1 MSPAVDPHFDPAS
14 TRIAVPGTANL
25 RDLGGYPTED
35 GRAVL
40 PGRFFRSEALSYP
53 GAGEALGIWDVAHRE
68 HFDKLR
74 LRTVIDLRAPKEN
87 EIEPSAWEE
96 ATGAR
101 VVSLPILE
109 GGDGSDTYFFGDL
122 LSGKSTSFLVP
133 DMVVFY
139 KTTLR
144 RQTNVLAEVVRLL
157 GDESNAPTL
166 IHCSAGKDRTGITVA
181 MVLDVL
187 GVPRDLVV
195 QDYTLTQQFRPNRV
209 DGYADLFDGLGVP
222 LADVRVLFESPPEAM
237 EATLAHVDEEYG
249 GSRSYFLEACGLAPT
264 DLEALQHSLLGPAAH
279 RKG

>member
-1 MSPAVDPHFDPAS
+1 MSPSADPDFDPVS

-25 RDLGGYPTED
+25 RDLGGYPTGD

-40 PGRFFRSEALSYP
+40 PGRLFRSEALSYP
-53 GAGEALGIWDVAHRE
+53 GAGEALGIWDAAHRE

-96 ATGAR
+96 ATGAK
-101 VVSLPILE
+101 VISLPVLE

-139 KTTLR
+139 ETTLR
-144 RQTNVLAEVVRLL
+144 RQTTILGDVVRLL
-157 GDESNAPTL
+157 ADESNAPTL
-166 IHCSAGKDRTGITVA
+166 VHCSAGKDRTGITVA

-195 QDYTLTQQFRPNRV
+195 RDYALTQQFRPGRV
-209 DGYADLFDGLGVP
+209 ANYTDLFGGLGVA
-222 LADVRVLFESPPEAM
+222 LDDVRVLFESPPEAM
-237 EATLAHVDEEYG
+237 ELTLAHVDEEYG
-249 GSRSYFLEACGLAPT
+249 GSRSYFLEQCGLVPA
-264 DLEALQHSLLGPAAH
+264 DLEALEHNLLGPATH
-279 RKG
+279 